1 MNHNV
6 SISLANAIIQIVMV
20 LLYGILC
27 LGILAATI
35 QIVVAI
41 APMIF
46 IGAFVTGIVTAIIR
60 GG

>member
-6 SISLANAIIQIVMV
+6 AVDIANAIIQIVMV
-20 LLYGILC
+20 LLYGMLC
-27 LGILAATI
+27 LGIIAATI
-35 QIVVAI
+35 QIVCAI